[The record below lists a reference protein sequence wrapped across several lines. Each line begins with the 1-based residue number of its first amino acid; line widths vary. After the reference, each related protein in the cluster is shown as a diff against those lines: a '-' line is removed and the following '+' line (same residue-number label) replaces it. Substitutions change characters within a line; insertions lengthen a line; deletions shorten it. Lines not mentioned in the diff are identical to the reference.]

1 MCRSEP
7 LRGLLLSLWL
17 LNCVANSVFRATSCI
32 LHLARDLLSCAFGL
46 GLAVASKLSRFFFQR
61 ALASSRV
68 PIGKEVKVAPVQ
80 RTEGD
85 VLIIPVIEEV
95 LVVEKRLVLKEELRI
110 SRRTTREDIEVPVT
124 IRKQRAVVERTKT
137 ETRNDQEAKR

>member
-1 MCRSEP
+1 MTSKNPDVHGEERVVP
-7 LRGLLLSLWL
+7 LAEEELRVEKREVTTGKVRVQTFVDSFEE
-17 LNCVANSVFRATSCI
+17 VARANLQEEHVEVT
-32 LHLARDLLSCAFGL
+32 
-46 GLAVASKLSRFFFQR
+46 
-61 ALASSRV
+61 RV

-85 VLIIPVIEEV
+85 VLIIPVVEEV